1 MKKKTRINVGI
12 DEIAG
17 VIPKHFIS
25 VGKIAKEYKLPLE
38 YVNNGLGLIEAR
50 IPYKTTLE
58 ELIVKAVKKLHYS
71 DVERFIFATESDYDL
86 SKAVL
91 AIKTLKKLKLNIV
104 PFQFKFACLAGIQA
118 LLSACEYS
126 ATHNKPSI
134 VVAVDRSI
142 YKNSKAEITQ
152 GSGVVAMRIEKNP
165 KILSLDFLR
174 YGQYAEDIDD
184 FKVPARKLSF
194 PKVNG
199 PLTKPTYIKCTLNAI
214 EDYKEKNSKLK
225 SLTKKTDYI
234 VMHTPFPK
242 IVVWAVATLW
252 RYENSKEKNIL
263 SLLNKCT
270 NNPKL
275 FKKFKKLIDETR
287 KTKEFKEFFKKK
299 VGPGLRYGSHIGNSY
314 NASIFISLIS
324 ALEKTKAGQ
333 KISIIGYGSGAGSI
347 SLMGKVVNK
356 NFHSNLSC
364 QLKAGKELSI
374 TEYKRWRTKEI
385 KEMQG

>member
-1 MKKKTRINVGI
+1 
-12 DEIAG
+12 
-17 VIPKHFIS
+17 
-25 VGKIAKEYKLPLE
+25 
-38 YVNNGLGLIEAR
+38 
-50 IPYKTTLE
+50 
-58 ELIVKAVKKLHYS
+58 
-71 DVERFIFATESDYDL
+71 
-86 SKAVL
+86 
-91 AIKTLKKLKLNIV
+91 
-104 PFQFKFACLAGIQA
+104 
-118 LLSACEYS
+118 
-126 ATHNKPSI
+126 
-134 VVAVDRSI
+134 
-142 YKNSKAEITQ
+142 
-152 GSGVVAMRIEKNP
+152 
-165 KILSLDFLR
+165 
-174 YGQYAEDIDD
+174 
-184 FKVPARKLSF
+184 
-194 PKVNG
+194 
-199 PLTKPTYIKCTLNAI
+199 
-214 EDYKEKNSKLK
+214 
-225 SLTKKTDYI
+225 
-234 VMHTPFPK
+234 MHTPFPK